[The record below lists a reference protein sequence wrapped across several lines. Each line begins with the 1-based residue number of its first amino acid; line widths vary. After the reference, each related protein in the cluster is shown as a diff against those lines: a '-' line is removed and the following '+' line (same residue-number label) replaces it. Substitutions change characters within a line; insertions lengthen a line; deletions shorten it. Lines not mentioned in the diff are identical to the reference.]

1 MKRTL
6 AIVFIALIITGLLTG
21 CGSTSESVDSTEETV
36 QQEEV
41 ETVAG
46 LIVIDYTT
54 SNYGGVRSC
63 IMYDPETY
71 VMYVLVRS
79 GTNATSVGGLSVMY
93 NADGTVKLYDPSKE

>member
-1 MKRTL
+1 MKRTF
-6 AIVFIALIITGLLTG
+6 AIIFIVLIITSLLTG
-21 CGSTSESVDSTEETV
+21 CGSSSESVDNTEETV
-36 QQEEV
+36 QQEEI
-41 ETVAG
+41 ETAG
-46 LIVIDYTT
+46 LVVIDYTT

-93 NADGTVKLYDPSKE
+93 NADGTIKLYDPSSVE